1 MWSYPMIV
9 AYCASL
15 INHCLPA
22 GRGDSWAEI
31 IPKED
36 WSKEQIK
43 KKQEIKEPARWAGRH
58 TEKKYNQVFR
68 DRMVTK
74 L

>member
-1 MWSYPMIV
+1 MWSYPMIIG
-9 AYCASL
+9 YWASL

-43 KKQEIKEPARWAGRH
+43 KTGNKRASQMGRKTHGEEI
-58 TEKKYNQVFR
+58 
-68 DRMVTK
+68 
-74 L
+74 

>member
-1 MWSYPMIV
+1 MIV
-9 AYCASL
+9 GYCASL

-36 WSKEQIK
+36 WSKEQ
-43 KKQEIKEPARWAGRH
+43 EIKEPARWAGRH

-68 DRMVTK
+68 DRMATK